1 MCVCLYFSH
10 SASNPHGLLAFVVF
24 RKKTIWSK
32 EYQTK
37 RIEYHELNERNRRD
51 YIVEHAEIENYVCMW
66 KSAHETKKQR
76 KWAKERKRMNKRDWL
91 LFAFI
96 LFWWMVDWWRSNVA
110 STLND
115 WKFILALAHYLHK
128 NTVIIVI
135 NSIQIL
141 GHKTLLL
148 SYFIVVP
155 FNLNFSGKTIYS
167 IRRFVCAVWC
177 CMLCV
182 CVWARGQESTYW
194 THQALDLSE
203 KRKKCCA
210 WTHFANDKIRIG
222 GVWRIYSH
230 KCEL

>member
-1 MCVCLYFSH
+1 
-10 SASNPHGLLAFVVF
+10 
-24 RKKTIWSK
+24 
-32 EYQTK
+32 
-37 RIEYHELNERNRRD
+37 
-51 YIVEHAEIENYVCMW
+51 
-66 KSAHETKKQR
+66 
-76 KWAKERKRMNKRDWL
+76 MNKRDWL

-155 FNLNFSGKTIYS
+155 FNLNFSLVKLFISFDDLYVLYAVL
-167 IRRFVCAVWC
+167 VCMCARARAT
-177 CMLCV
+177 V
-182 CVWARGQESTYW
+182 CTTLKHRV
-194 THQALDLSE
+194 LDLTE

-230 KCEL
+230 KSEL